1 MANILK
7 AEFFNRDLLEVAPD
21 LIGKILVRKFDD
33 GSELRLKIKE
43 TEAYKGEEDKAC
55 HASKGKTPRTET
67 MYLEAGTIYIY
78 LIYGM
83 YYMLNFVTSKEDVPQ
98 AVLIR
103 AAGDYNGPG
112 KLTKALKI
120 DKNFNKQNIAT
131 CPNLWVEDDSKKIKL
146 KTSTRI
152 GIDYAGEFWA
162 NKQWR
167 WILVE

>member
-7 AEFFNRDLLEVAPD
+7 AEFFNRDVLEVAPD

-67 MYLEAGTIYIY
+67 MYLKAGTIYIY

-83 YYMLNFVTSKEDVPQ
+83 YY
-98 AVLIR
+98 R
-103 AAGDYNGPG
+103 
-112 KLTKALKI
+112 
-120 DKNFNKQNIAT
+120 
-131 CPNLWVEDDSKKIKL
+131 SKK
-146 KTSTRI
+146 
-152 GIDYAGEFWA
+152 
-162 NKQWR
+162 
-167 WILVE
+167 